1 MLNHGQSANLSEFL
15 DSDKAGLAGGE
26 TDDVECDATRRWATC
41 DRSLICQR
49 YDRIA
54 PFVALFDWAFFLP
67 FGLRKRAADRLKL
80 HRGDRVLEVGCG
92 TGRNFPFL

>member
-1 MLNHGQSANLSEFL
+1 MLNHGQGANLSEFL
-15 DSDKAGLAGGE
+15 DSDKAGFAGGE
-26 TDDVECDATRRWATC
+26 TDDVECDATRRWVTC

-92 TGRNFPFL
+92 NHCGR